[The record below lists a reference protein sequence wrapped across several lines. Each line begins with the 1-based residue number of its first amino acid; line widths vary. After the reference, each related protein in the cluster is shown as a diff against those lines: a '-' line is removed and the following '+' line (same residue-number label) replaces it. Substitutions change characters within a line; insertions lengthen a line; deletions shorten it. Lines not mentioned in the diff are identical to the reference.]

1 MDMAT
6 TARGPLML
14 SLRPRLIPTTCMAT
28 ATQLMDMA
36 TTARGPLMLSL
47 RPRLI
52 PTTCTATA
60 TQLTDMADI
69 FMERGPLMPSQKPSQ
84 RPSLTCTTATR
95 LTAMAT
101 AMAMATER
109 GLLKLSPR
117 PTPTTVL
124 WLRIPSLRLC
134 LRKVTCQS
142 RTCPYEILVYHS
154 DLC

>member
-1 MDMAT
+1 M
-6 TARGPLML
+6 G
-14 SLRPRLIPTTCMAT
+14 
-28 ATQLMDMA
+28 
-36 TTARGPLMLSL
+36 
-47 RPRLI
+47 
-52 PTTCTATA
+52 
-60 TQLTDMADI
+60 
-69 FMERGPLMPSQKPSQ
+69 MERGPLMPSQKPIQ

-109 GLLKLSPR
+109 GLLKLSQGR
-117 PTPTTVL
+117 PLLPVL

-154 DLC
+154 DLCSLNIFYILKIQKSKLELESNLP